1 MIPEIVMRK
10 YRSDL
15 DYLKTNRRKIQ
26 EIIDNDDEMR
36 NNVDIMIRIS
46 NLDIKIQQLETMLLI
61 ASQM

>member
-26 EIIDNDDEMR
+26 EIIDNDDELR
-36 NNVDIMIRIS
+36 NDVDTMIRLS
-46 NLDIKIQQLETMLLI
+46 NLDAKIQHLETLLLI